1 LRWPLFWGAR
11 VLSSFFPAIE
21 GVAFYDAGLMFEAGS
36 TVKLRR
42 EEGDDFAT
50 VRTPLTSTGVGV
62 RLNVLNFL
70 IVRADYSF
78 PLNRPGFTSG
88 KSFLSKGYWTL
99 SLGPTF

>member
-1 LRWPLFWGAR
+1 
-11 VLSSFFPAIE
+11 LSGFFPAVE
-21 GVAFYDAGLMFEAGS
+21 GVAFYDAGLMFQSGS
-36 TVKLRR
+36 KIKLHR
-42 EEGDDFAT
+42 EEGDDYSA

-62 RLNVLNFL
+62 RLNFLNFL

-78 PLNRPGFTSG
+78 PLNRPGFTNG